1 MKFLPYLIANILI
14 AFDSAN
20 IGEIP
25 ELIHLFSYINQSLYY
40 FTKKHQPQVVNLQ
53 NKQPLMRNKN
63 KQKCRELYTI
73 EFLPTTLTHIH
84 KKAVS
89 YRHCWGKR
97 ALQAGKDC
105 KTLGEGEV
113 VPLRFE
119 RGLRE
124 PKTLVLPLHHGTST
138 KGHFCSLQCKSTTS
152 FPNNQIL
159 AHKKCSVQTKVDTK
173 VVHMPFREHKTRTKR

>member
-1 MKFLPYLIANILI
+1 MQRVIYHR
-14 AFDSAN
+14 
-20 IGEIP
+20 IP
-25 ELIHLFSYINQSLYY
+25 IHHLLR
-40 FTKKHQPQVVNLQ
+40 T
-53 NKQPLMRNKN
+53 
-63 KQKCRELYTI
+63 YT
-73 EFLPTTLTHIH
+73 

-159 AHKKCSVQTKVDTK
+159 AHKKCSVQTKVD
-173 VVHMPFREHKTRTKR
+173 VNVGYRPSAEHRIRTKLKHQTLTLSANTKRKHQVLTPNANTKR